1 MREERETS
9 LPIDVDY
16 KHAFWVGFN
25 GVMEKAAGYIGVVAE
40 CVCAHVHT
48 QGLIPNVLKKEK
60 GKKYENFDCAQPLS
74 VKPSTLSGYFF

>member
-9 LPIDVDY
+9 LPIDVDC

-40 CVCAHVHT
+40 CVCVCVCMCT
-48 QGLIPNVLKKEK
+48 CRV
-60 GKKYENFDCAQPLS
+60 
-74 VKPSTLSGYFF
+74 

>member
-9 LPIDVDY
+9 LPIDVDC

-40 CVCAHVHT
+40 CVCVCVCACAHAGFNT
-48 QGLIPNVLKKEK
+48 KCAEKRERKKIRE
-60 GKKYENFDCAQPLS
+60 F
-74 VKPSTLSGYFF
+74 